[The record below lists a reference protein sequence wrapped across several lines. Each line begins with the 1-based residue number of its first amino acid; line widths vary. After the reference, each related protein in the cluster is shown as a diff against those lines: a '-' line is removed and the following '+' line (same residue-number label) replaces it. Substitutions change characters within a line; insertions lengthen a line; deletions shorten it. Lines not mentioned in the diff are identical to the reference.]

1 MEISKLND
9 LKNIKIIFYQ
19 HQSLFYWIYTNYTY
33 FKSLYN
39 TYKNSKYIISLINLE
54 VYYIFP
60 KWGIKSIL
68 MNNFITYEYERVIPS
83 NLFSKIILMI
93 GRADNRF
100 KRFEL
105 GIRSMEYIIHE
116 IKECEMKIIS
126 NNTNI
131 DYLTRLVQYISLEK
145 HVNFYGYTPLPDIYY
160 KNASLHIFPSI
171 AESFGLVLS
180 ESKIYGIPNILL
192 GLNYISL
199 SNKGTIIIYDET
211 PESIA
216 KESIKILLSYNL
228 RSNIGKEAQANLKKY
243 DNKLLLKK
251 WIKLILSI
259 HYKNNFY
266 EEIIKLDKK
275 ISEKDA
281 INILKTQIKYLQ
293 KVKILNNININN
305 LLNFFI

>member
-1 MEISKLND
+1 MEA
-9 LKNIKIIFYQ
+9 
-19 HQSLFYWIYTNYTY
+19 
-33 FKSLYN
+33 
-39 TYKNSKYIISLINLE
+39 
-54 VYYIFP
+54 YYIFP

-126 NNTNI
+126 NITNI
-131 DYLTRLVQYISLEK
+131 DYLNGLVQYLFLEK
-145 HVNFYGYTPLPDIYY
+145 YVKFYGYAPLPDIYY

-180 ESKIYGIPNILL
+180 ESEIYGIPNILL

-199 SNKGTIIIYDET
+199 SNKGTIIIYDEN

-259 HYKNNFY
+259 HCGNNFY
-266 EEIIKLDKK
+266 EEIIKLNKK

-281 INILKTQIKYLQ
+281 INILKTQIKYL
-293 KVKILNNININN
+293 KNVKNLNNININN